1 VTASEIRTLLAGE
14 TPTHLPRTLDSR
26 HRPSDS
32 SPARS
37 RKNHVRSTESFENT
51 IPRRHF
57 SGEDSSFE
65 RSERFERPSRPPRT
79 FRDEGAPRSDRRP
92 APSQRPSRESDNER
106 PRKRFSGE
114 GSSPQDR
121 SERFERPS
129 RSPRTFRD
137 EGAPRSDR
145 RPAPSQRPSRESDN
159 ERPRKRLSGEGSS
172 PQDRSE
178 RFERPSRSTR
188 TFRDEG
194 APRRNETSPF
204 AKRKNGEDSRSQKQ
218 EKGFSKFTN
227 RKSGPKGRGGPTN
240 PSRPKKT

>member
-1 VTASEIRTLLAGE
+1 MSDSREGLWEGRNREVRRLFDTLNYFVLKLVRTAFGPLTLAGLEPGEYRTVTASEIRTLLAGE

-57 SGEDSSFE
+57 SGEDSSSE
-65 RSERFERPSRPPRT
+65 RSERFERPSRSPRT

-137 EGAPRSDR
+137 EGAPR
-145 RPAPSQRPSRESDN
+145 
-159 ERPRKRLSGEGSS
+159 
-172 PQDRSE
+172 
-178 RFERPSRSTR
+178 
-188 TFRDEG
+188 
-194 APRRNETSPF
+194 RNETSPF